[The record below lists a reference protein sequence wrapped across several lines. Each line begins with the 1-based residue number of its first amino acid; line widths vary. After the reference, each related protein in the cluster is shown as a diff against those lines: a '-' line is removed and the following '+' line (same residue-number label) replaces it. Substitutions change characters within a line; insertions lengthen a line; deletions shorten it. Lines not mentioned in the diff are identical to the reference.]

1 MAKLFFLWILPTL
14 LALYTYYLLCFK
26 TYRREHTQ
34 IKGYM
39 LETETI
45 PENKFQLPIICH
57 LLLIIVSFL
66 PTLNYGFVVTGLFL
80 AATNYNDY
88 VIKSWLF
95 KLK

>member
-1 MAKLFFLWILPTL
+1 MAKLIFLWILPTL
-14 LALYTYYLLCFK
+14 LALYTYYLLCFR

-34 IKGYM
+34 RGYM
-39 LETETI
+39 LDLETI

-57 LLLIIVSFL
+57 LLLIIISFL
-66 PTLNYGFVVTGLFL
+66 PILNYCFVVTGLFL
-80 AATNYNDY
+80 AATNYNNY

>member
-1 MAKLFFLWILPTL
+1 
-14 LALYTYYLLCFK
+14 
-26 TYRREHTQ
+26 
-34 IKGYM
+34 M
-39 LETETI
+39 LDLETI

-66 PTLNYGFVVTGLFL
+66 PILNYGFIATGLFL

>member
-1 MAKLFFLWILPTL
+1 MAKLIFLWILPTL
-14 LALYTYYLLCFK
+14 LALYTYYLLCFR
-26 TYRREHTQ
+26 TYRREHTRN
-34 IKGYM
+34 GYM
-39 LETETI
+39 LDLETI

-66 PTLNYGFVVTGLFL
+66 PILNYCFVVTGLFL
-80 AATNYNDY
+80 VATNYNDY